1 VFAFSTGVVCACIDM
16 SVVVMS
22 VDIDSW
28 SQKEWVAQ
36 FTVKTQNHAM
46 AAFF

>member
-16 SVVVMS
+16 SVNVG
-22 VDIDSW
+22 SW